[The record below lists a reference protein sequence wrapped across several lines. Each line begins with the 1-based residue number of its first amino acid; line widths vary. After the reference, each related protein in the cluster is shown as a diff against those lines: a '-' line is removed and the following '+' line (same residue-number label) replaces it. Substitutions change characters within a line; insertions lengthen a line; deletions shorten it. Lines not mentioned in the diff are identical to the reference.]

1 MPKSIGTMRRRIAA
15 KIRSLGEAGTFM
27 AGSLVEKRWRCA
39 KPDCICRRTGK
50 LHIAHA
56 VTSKVGGK
64 TRNVYVPVGMVEEV
78 RGWTREY
85 KRVQKIL
92 KEVSA
97 MAEQLVKMA
106 VPVARAAGRRK
117 KSLESTTGTSQG

>member
-1 MPKSIGTMRRRIAA
+1 
-15 KIRSLGEAGTFM
+15 M

-50 LHIAHA
+50 LHTAHA

-117 KSLESTTGTSQG
+117 KNLESTTGTSQG

>member
-1 MPKSIGTMRRRIAA
+1 
-15 KIRSLGEAGTFM
+15 M

-50 LHIAHA
+50 LHAAHA

-64 TRNVYVPVGMVEEV
+64 TRNVYVPVGMMEEV

-117 KSLESTTGTSQG
+117 